1 MTNVRYLT
9 AAATLV
15 FSLGISAGAAL
26 AADPSGGDTSI
37 GQDNSSNTSGST
49 ASSVLDGSATNSAS
63 NAQISGLTASN
74 QNGNDAT
81 AQSGGNV
88 FDFSNKSQSMGN
100 APSLP
105 SFAGG
110 ACMGVSGGV
119 SASLPGFGIGGGRS
133 FDDESCQRRNWVQT
147 LIGAAE
153 RMPQTESNELKRVA
167 IVVMM
172 QDPIL
177 APAFRELGYNVAA
190 PGTEVSSAKAQK
202 LAATGPAQNKN
213 RQVKAPSVGAM
224 AANCTVVLPK
234 NASAAFEALVSSRG
248 CSISRR

>member
-1 MTNVRYLT
+1 MISKYIKV
-9 AAATLV
+9 AAAV
-15 FSLGISAGAAL
+15 FLAVGVTTGAAF
-26 AADPSGGDTSI
+26 A
-37 GQDNSSNTSGST
+37 QNST
-49 ASSVLDGSATNSAS
+49 LDGSATNSAS
-63 NAQISGLTASN
+63 NAQVSGLTASN
-74 QNGNDAT
+74 TNGNDAT

-110 ACMGVSGGV
+110 ACMGVSAGL

-153 RMPQTESNELKRVA
+153 RMPQTEANELKRVA
-167 IVVMM
+167 VVVMM

-190 PGTEVSSAKAQK
+190 PGTEVTSARAQS
-202 LAATGPAQNKN
+202 ATANARAGKE
-213 RQVKAPSVGAM
+213 RQIVKASVGAM
-224 AANCTVVLPK
+224 SGNCTVVLPK
-234 NASAAFEALVSSRG
+234 NASAKFEAMVLARG
-248 CSISRR
+248 CTISRR

>member
-1 MTNVRYLT
+1 MTSKYIKV
-9 AAATLV
+9 AAAFFLAFGVTT
-15 FSLGISAGAAL
+15 GAAF
-26 AADPSGGDTSI
+26 A
-37 GQDNSSNTSGST
+37 QNST
-49 ASSVLDGSATNSAS
+49 LDGSATNSAS
-63 NAQISGLTASN
+63 NAQVSGLTASN
-74 QNGNDAT
+74 TNGNDAT

-88 FDFSNKSQSMGN
+88 FDFSNKSKSMGN

-110 ACMGVSGGV
+110 ACMGVSAGL

-153 RMPQTESNELKRVA
+153 RMPQTEANELKRVA
-167 IVVMM
+167 VVVMM

-190 PGTEVSSAKAQK
+190 PGTEVTSARAQS
-202 LAATGPAQNKN
+202 ATANARAGKE
-213 RQVKAPSVGAM
+213 RKIVKASVGAM
-224 AANCTVVLPK
+224 AGNCTVVLPK
-234 NASAAFEALVSSRG
+234 NASAKFEAMVLARG
-248 CSISRR
+248 CTISRR

>member
-1 MTNVRYLT
+1 MKSVCMK
-9 AAATLV
+9 AAAAV
-15 FSLGISAGAAL
+15 FVVLGL
-26 AADPSGGDTSI
+26 
-37 GQDNSSNTSGST
+37 TSGVATAQNST
-49 ASSVLDGSATNSAS
+49 LDGSATNSAS
-63 NAQISGLTASN
+63 NAQISGVSA
-74 QNGNDAT
+74 QNSVGNDASSM
-81 AQSGGNV
+81 SGGNV

-153 RMPQTESNELKRVA
+153 HMPTTESNELKRVA

-177 APAFRELGYNVAA
+177 APAFSELGYNVRA
-190 PGTEVSSAKAQK
+190 PGTEVSSAKPHAN
-202 LAATGPAQNKN
+202 AARMSTSANEGSN
-213 RQVKAPSVGAM
+213 RQVEASLGAM
-224 AANCTVVLPK
+224 AANCSVVVPK
-234 NASAAFEALVSSRG
+234 NASAKFEAMVAKRG
-248 CSISRR
+248 CTITRR

>member
-1 MTNVRYLT
+1 MKMKCMKAVAVCLL
-9 AAATLV
+9 ALGLSSGAV
-15 FSLGISAGAAL
+15 FA
-26 AADPSGGDTSI
+26 
-37 GQDNSSNTSGST
+37 QNST
-49 ASSVLDGSATNSAS
+49 LDGSATNSAS
-63 NAQISGLTASN
+63 NANVSGITA
-74 QNGNDAT
+74 QNSVGNDASSM
-81 AQSGGNV
+81 SGGNV

-153 RMPQTESNELKRVA
+153 HMPTVESNELKRVA

-172 QDPIL
+172 QDKIL
-177 APAFRELGYNVAA
+177 APAFEELGYNVQA
-190 PGTEVSSAKAQK
+190 PGTEVSSAKPHGSNAPRMSTSANDK
-202 LAATGPAQNKN
+202 AD
-213 RQVKAPSVGAM
+213 RQIDASLGAM
-224 AANCTVVLPK
+224 AANCSVVLPK
-234 NASAAFEALVSSRG
+234 NASAKFEALVAKRG
-248 CSISRR
+248 CTINRR

>member
-1 MTNVRYLT
+1 MITKYIKV
-9 AAATLV
+9 AAAVLLAAGVMT
-15 FSLGISAGAAL
+15 GAAF
-26 AADPSGGDTSI
+26 A
-37 GQDNSSNTSGST
+37 QNST
-49 ASSVLDGSATNSAS
+49 LDGSATNSAS
-63 NAQISGLTASN
+63 NAQVSGITASN
-74 QNGNDAT
+74 TNGNDAT

-110 ACMGVSGGV
+110 ACMGVSAGL

-153 RMPQTESNELKRVA
+153 RMPQTEANELKRVA
-167 IVVMM
+167 VVVMM

-190 PGTEVSSAKAQK
+190 PGTEVTSARAQS
-202 LAATGPAQNKN
+202 ATANARAGKE
-213 RQVKAPSVGAM
+213 RQIVKASVGEM
-224 AANCTVVLPK
+224 AGNCTVVLPK
-234 NASAAFEALVSSRG
+234 NASAKFEAMVLARG
-248 CSISRR
+248 CTISRR

>member
-1 MTNVRYLT
+1 MRIQYINAIVALLLT
-9 AAATLV
+9 
-15 FSLGISAGAAL
+15 LGLCTGAAH
-26 AADPSGGDTSI
+26 A
-37 GQDNSSNTSGST
+37 QNST
-49 ASSVLDGSATNSAS
+49 LDGSATNSAS
-63 NAQISGLTASN
+63 NAQVSGITASN
-74 QNGNDAT
+74 TVGNDAQ

-88 FDFSNKSQSMGN
+88 FDFSNSSQSMGN

-153 RMPQTESNELKRVA
+153 RMPQTEANELKRVA

-177 APAFRELGYNVAA
+177 APAFSELGYNVTQ
-190 PGTEVSSAKAQK
+190 PGTEVSSAHPNAN
-202 LAATGPAQNKN
+202 APRMSTSANSNTD
-213 RQVKAPSVGAM
+213 RQVDASLGAM
-224 AANCTVVLPK
+224 AANCTVVVPK
-234 NASAAFEALVSSRG
+234 NASAKFEAMVAKRG
-248 CSISRR
+248 CTISRR

>member
-1 MTNVRYLT
+1 MNFTNMK
-9 AAATLV
+9 
-15 FSLGISAGAAL
+15 AAL
-26 AADPSGGDTSI
+26 ALMLTFGLWSGVALA
-37 GQDNSSNTSGST
+37 QNSTM
-49 ASSVLDGSATNSAS
+49 DDSATNSAS
-63 NAQISGLTASN
+63 NAQVSGITASN
-74 QNGNDAT
+74 SVGNDA
-81 AQSGGNV
+81 QSMSGGNV
-88 FDFSNKSQSMGN
+88 FDFSSNGGKPMGN

-153 RMPQTESNELKRVA
+153 RMPQTEANELKRVA

-177 APAFRELGYNVAA
+177 APAFSELGYNVKE
-190 PGTEVSSAKAQK
+190 PGTEVSSAHPKANAPRVSTSANQS
-202 LAATGPAQNKN
+202 TD
-213 RQVKAPSVGAM
+213 RQVEASLGAM
-224 AANCTVVLPK
+224 AATCSVVLPK
-234 NASAAFEALVSSRG
+234 NASAKFEAMVAKRG
-248 CSISRR
+248 CTISRR

>member
-1 MTNVRYLT
+1 MNFLNMK
-9 AAATLV
+9 
-15 FSLGISAGAAL
+15 AAL
-26 AADPSGGDTSI
+26 ALMLTFGLGSGVAFA
-37 GQDNSSNTSGST
+37 QNSTM
-49 ASSVLDGSATNSAS
+49 DGSATNSAS
-63 NAQISGLTASN
+63 NAQVSGITASN
-74 QNGNDAT
+74 SVGNDAQ

-88 FDFSNKSQSMGN
+88 FDFSNSSQSMGN

-153 RMPQTESNELKRVA
+153 RMPQTEANELKRVA

-177 APAFRELGYNVAA
+177 APAFSELGYNVRQ
-190 PGTEVSSAKAQK
+190 PGTEVSSAKPNANAPRVSTSANQ
-202 LAATGPAQNKN
+202 TTD
-213 RQVKAPSVGAM
+213 RQVEASLGAM
-224 AANCTVVLPK
+224 AATCSVVLPK
-234 NASAAFEALVSSRG
+234 NASAKFEAMVVKRG
-248 CSISRR
+248 CTISRR

>member
-1 MTNVRYLT
+1 VTSNNIKI
-9 AAATLV
+9 ALV
-15 FSLGISAGAAL
+15 FLLVVGLTTGAAV
-26 AADPSGGDTSI
+26 A
-37 GQDNSSNTSGST
+37 QNST
-49 ASSVLDGSATNSAS
+49 LDGSATNSAS
-63 NAQISGLTASN
+63 NAQVSGLTASN
-74 QNGNDAT
+74 QNGNDAQ

-88 FDFSNKSQSMGN
+88 FDFSNKSKSMGN

-119 SASLPGFGIGGGRS
+119 SASLPGIGIGGGRS

-153 RMPQTESNELKRVA
+153 RMPQNEANELKRVA

-190 PGTEVSSAKAQK
+190 PGTEVSSAKAHSAPSSAK
-202 LAATGPAQNKN
+202 SSNN
-213 RQVKAPSVGAM
+213 RQVVKASVGAM
-224 AANCTVVLPK
+224 AENCTVVLPK
-234 NASAAFEALVSSRG
+234 NASAAFEAMVASRG
-248 CSISRR
+248 CLTSRR

>member
-1 MTNVRYLT
+1 MKFAYMK
-9 AAATLV
+9 AAAALLLTFGLC
-15 FSLGISAGAAL
+15 SGAAF
-26 AADPSGGDTSI
+26 A
-37 GQDNSSNTSGST
+37 QNST
-49 ASSVLDGSATNSAS
+49 LDGSATNSAS
-63 NAQISGLTASN
+63 NAQVSGITASN
-74 QNGNDAT
+74 SVGNDAQ

-88 FDFSNKSQSMGN
+88 FDFSNNSGRAMGN

-153 RMPQTESNELKRVA
+153 HMPSTESNELKRVA

-177 APAFRELGYNVAA
+177 SDAFKELGYNVTA
-190 PGTEVSSAKAQK
+190 PGTEVSSAHPRAN
-202 LAATGPAQNKN
+202 APRVSTSANSNTD
-213 RQVKAPSVGAM
+213 RQVEASLGAM
-224 AANCTVVLPK
+224 AANCTVVVPK
-234 NASAAFEALVSSRG
+234 NASAKFEAMVAKRG
-248 CSISRR
+248 CTISRR

>member
-1 MTNVRYLT
+1 MISKYIKV
-9 AAATLV
+9 AAAVLLAAGVMT
-15 FSLGISAGAAL
+15 GAAF
-26 AADPSGGDTSI
+26 A
-37 GQDNSSNTSGST
+37 QNST
-49 ASSVLDGSATNSAS
+49 LDGSATNSAS
-63 NAQISGLTASN
+63 NAQVSGITASN
-74 QNGNDAT
+74 TNGNDAT

-105 SFAGG
+105 GFAGG

-147 LIGAAE
+147 LIGAAQL
-153 RMPQTESNELKRVA
+153 MPPTESNELKRVA

-177 APAFRELGYNVAA
+177 APAFRELGYNVES
-190 PGTEVSSAKAQK
+190 PGTEVSSAKAPG
-202 LAATGPAQNKN
+202 AASNTKTSKN
-213 RQVKAPSVGAM
+213 RQVVKASVGAM
-224 AANCTVVLPK
+224 ASNCTVVLPK
-234 NASAAFEALVSSRG
+234 NASAKFEAMVLARG
-248 CSISRR
+248 CTISRR

>member
-1 MTNVRYLT
+1 MLFSYKN
-9 AAATLV
+9 AAAALLLTFGLC
-15 FSLGISAGAAL
+15 SGAAF
-26 AADPSGGDTSI
+26 A
-37 GQDNSSNTSGST
+37 QNST
-49 ASSVLDGSATNSAS
+49 LDGSATNSAS
-63 NAQISGLTASN
+63 NAQVSGITASN
-74 QNGNDAT
+74 SVGNDAQ

-88 FDFSNKSQSMGN
+88 FDFSNKAQSMGN

-177 APAFRELGYNVAA
+177 SEAFAELGYNVTQ
-190 PGTEVSSAKAQK
+190 PGTEVSSAHPNAN
-202 LAATGPAQNKN
+202 APRVSTSANDSTD
-213 RQVKAPSVGAM
+213 RQVEASIGAM
-224 AANCTVVLPK
+224 AANCTVVVPK
-234 NASAAFEALVSSRG
+234 NASAKFEAMVAKRG
-248 CSISRR
+248 CTISRR

>member
-1 MTNVRYLT
+1 MRVQSMKVV
-9 AAATLV
+9 AACLLA
-15 FSLGISAGAAL
+15 LGIC
-26 AADPSGGDTSI
+26 SGVANA
-37 GQDNSSNTSGST
+37 QNSTT
-49 ASSVLDGSATNSAS
+49 LDGSATNSAS
-63 NAQISGLTASN
+63 NAQVSGITASN
-74 QNGNDAT
+74 SVGNDAQ

-88 FDFSNKSQSMGN
+88 FDFSNSAQSMGN

-153 RMPQTESNELKRVA
+153 RMPQTEANELKRVA

-177 APAFRELGYNVAA
+177 APAFSELGYNVKQ
-190 PGTEVSSAKAQK
+190 PGTEVSSAHPRANAPRVSTSANQ
-202 LAATGPAQNKN
+202 TTD
-213 RQVKAPSVGAM
+213 RQVEASLGAM
-224 AANCTVVLPK
+224 AATCTVVVPK
-234 NASAAFEALVSSRG
+234 TASAKFEAMIAKRG
-248 CSISRR
+248 CTISRR

>member
-1 MTNVRYLT
+1 MLFSYKN
-9 AAATLV
+9 AAAALLLTFGLC
-15 FSLGISAGAAL
+15 SGAAF
-26 AADPSGGDTSI
+26 A
-37 GQDNSSNTSGST
+37 QNST
-49 ASSVLDGSATNSAS
+49 LDGSATNSAS
-63 NAQISGLTASN
+63 NAQVSGITASN
-74 QNGNDAT
+74 SVGNDAQ

-88 FDFSNKSQSMGN
+88 FDFSNKAQSMGN

-153 RMPQTESNELKRVA
+153 HMPATESNELKRVA

-177 APAFRELGYNVAA
+177 SEAFAELGYNVTQ
-190 PGTEVSSAKAQK
+190 PGTEVSSAHPRAN
-202 LAATGPAQNKN
+202 APRVSTSANDSTD
-213 RQVKAPSVGAM
+213 RQVEASLGAM
-224 AANCTVVLPK
+224 AANCTVVVPK
-234 NASAAFEALVSSRG
+234 NASAKFEAMVAKRG
-248 CSISRR
+248 CTISRR

>member
-1 MTNVRYLT
+1 MNSPYLK
-9 AAATLV
+9 AAATIVL
-15 FSLGISAGAAL
+15 SLGVFAGAAF
-26 AADPSGGDTSI
+26 AQQSSGGDVSV
-37 GQDNSSNTSGST
+37 GPDNSSNTSGST

-74 QNGNDAT
+74 QNGNDAS

-105 SFAGG
+105 GFAGG

-177 APAFRELGYNVAA
+177 APAFRELGYNVKE
-190 PGTEVSSAKAQK
+190 PGTEVSSAKGQRAS
-202 LAATGPAQNKN
+202 ASVNSSKN
-213 RQVKAPSVGAM
+213 RQVVKASVGAM

-234 NASAAFEALVSSRG
+234 NASAKFEAMVLARG
-248 CSISRR
+248 CTISRR

>member
-1 MTNVRYLT
+1 MISNYKKIAVAVVCAIGLT
-9 AAATLV
+9 AGSV
-15 FSLGISAGAAL
+15 FAQ
-26 AADPSGGDTSI
+26 TS
-37 GQDNSSNTSGST
+37 T
-49 ASSVLDGSATNSAS
+49 LDGSATNSAS
-63 NAQISGLTASN
+63 NAQVSGLSASN
-74 QNGNDAT
+74 QNGNDAS

-88 FDFSNKSQSMGN
+88 FDFSNKSKSMGN

-119 SASLPGFGIGGGRS
+119 SASLPGFGVGAGRS

-153 RMPQTESNELKRVA
+153 RMPLTESNELKRVA

-190 PGTEVSSAKAQK
+190 PGTEVSSAKAQS
-202 LAATGPAQNKN
+202 APASTKSSQN
-213 RQVKAPSVGAM
+213 RQVVTASVGAM
-224 AANCTVVLPK
+224 ASNCTVVLPK
-234 NASAAFEALVSSRG
+234 NASAGFEAMVASRG
-248 CSISRR
+248 CTISRR

>member
-1 MTNVRYLT
+1 MNFLNMK
-9 AAATLV
+9 
-15 FSLGISAGAAL
+15 AAL
-26 AADPSGGDTSI
+26 ALMLTFGLWSGVALA
-37 GQDNSSNTSGST
+37 QNSTM
-49 ASSVLDGSATNSAS
+49 DGSATNSAS
-63 NAQISGLTASN
+63 NAQVSGITASN
-74 QNGNDAT
+74 SVGNDAQ

-88 FDFSNKSQSMGN
+88 FDFSNSSQSMGN

-153 RMPQTESNELKRVA
+153 RMPQTEANELKRVA

-177 APAFRELGYNVAA
+177 APAFSELGYNVKQ
-190 PGTEVSSAKAQK
+190 PGTEVSSAHPNANAPRVSTSANQ
-202 LAATGPAQNKN
+202 TTD
-213 RQVKAPSVGAM
+213 RQLEASLGAM
-224 AANCTVVLPK
+224 AATCSVVLPK
-234 NASAAFEALVSSRG
+234 NASAKFEAMVVKRG
-248 CSISRR
+248 CTISRR

>member
-1 MTNVRYLT
+1 MKTKYVT
-9 AAATLV
+9 VAAAFFLAIGVTT
-15 FSLGISAGAAL
+15 GAAF
-26 AADPSGGDTSI
+26 A
-37 GQDNSSNTSGST
+37 QNST
-49 ASSVLDGSATNSAS
+49 LDGSATNSAS
-63 NAQISGLTASN
+63 NAQVSGLTASN

-177 APAFRELGYNVAA
+177 APAFRELGYNVES
-190 PGTEVSSAKAQK
+190 PGTEVSSSKAQG
-202 LAATGPAQNKN
+202 AAANTKTGKN
-213 RQVKAPSVGAM
+213 RQVVKASVGAM

-234 NASAAFEALVSSRG
+234 NASAQFEAMVLARG
-248 CSISRR
+248 CTISRR

>member
-1 MTNVRYLT
+1 MTSTFINV
-9 AAATLV
+9 AAAFFLV
-15 FSLGISAGAAL
+15 VGLTTGAAF
-26 AADPSGGDTSI
+26 A
-37 GQDNSSNTSGST
+37 QNST
-49 ASSVLDGSATNSAS
+49 LDGSATNSAS
-63 NAQISGLTASN
+63 NAQVSGLTASN
-74 QNGNDAT
+74 QNGNDAQ

-88 FDFSNKSQSMGN
+88 FDFSNKSKSMGN

-190 PGTEVSSAKAQK
+190 PGTEVSSAKAQSAPSSAK
-202 LAATGPAQNKN
+202 SSNN
-213 RQVKAPSVGAM
+213 RQVVKASVGAM
-224 AANCTVVLPK
+224 AENCTVVLPK
-234 NASAAFEALVSSRG
+234 NASAAFEAMVASRG
-248 CSISRR
+248 CLTSRR